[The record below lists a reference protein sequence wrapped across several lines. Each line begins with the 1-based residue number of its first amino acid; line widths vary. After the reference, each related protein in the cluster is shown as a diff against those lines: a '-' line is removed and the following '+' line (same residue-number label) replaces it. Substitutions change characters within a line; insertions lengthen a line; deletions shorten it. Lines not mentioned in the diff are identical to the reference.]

1 MTTADEIA
9 AAEKEVSANYEYFK
23 RMQPAWRDEHLLEFA
38 LLHRQQLVDFF
49 DSENDAVKAGIKQ
62 YGMGKFS
69 VQSVQGDPIDLGS
82 QGKILF

>member
-9 AAEKEVSANYEYFK
+9 AAKKEVSANYEYFK
-23 RMQPAWRDEHLLEFA
+23 QMQPEWRDEHLLEFA

-62 YGMGKFS
+62 YGMGNFS
-69 VQSVQGDPIDLGS
+69 VQSVKNDPIDLGS
-82 QGKILF
+82 QGNILF